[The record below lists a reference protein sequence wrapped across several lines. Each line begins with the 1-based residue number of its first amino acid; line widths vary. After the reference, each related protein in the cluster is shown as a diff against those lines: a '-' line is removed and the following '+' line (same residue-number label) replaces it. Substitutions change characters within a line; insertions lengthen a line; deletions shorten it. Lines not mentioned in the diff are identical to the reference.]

1 MTRFVYVVAI
11 ALSSSMA
18 FGQNLFLMPQPPM
31 PVGTEG
37 QRPDPATPLY
47 SVSMTAVVP
56 PPPRSFKVH
65 DLVTIIVEETS
76 RQQADQTSKSD
87 KTYNVDADLNSILDP
102 IQLSELR
109 LRSSSI
115 SDLELLRAAYKQKFD
130 GKGTYTRND
139 SFSMKIQAEIID
151 VKPNGTVSIEAR
163 KHVDKNGETQSTVLS
178 GVCRISD
185 ITQNNSI
192 LSSQIADLALITKST
207 GEVNKSAR
215 KGLIPRILE
224 TIFAF

>member
-1 MTRFVYVVAI
+1 MNR
-11 ALSSSMA
+11 ALCCVMLALASGPA
-18 FGQNLFLMPQPPM
+18 FGQNLYLVPLSPM
-31 PVGTEG
+31 PIGTEG

-65 DLVTIIVEETS
+65 DLVTIIVDESS
-76 RQQADQTSKSD
+76 RQQADQTAKSD

-102 IQLSELR
+102 QELIKLR

-115 SDLELLRAAYKQKFD
+115 SNLELLNAAFKQKFD
-130 GKGTYTRND
+130 GKGNYTRND

-151 VKPNGTVSIEAR
+151 VKPNGTIAIEAR
-163 KHVDKNGETQSTVLS
+163 KHVDKNGETQSTVLA
-178 GVCRISD
+178 GVIRISD
-185 ITQNNSI
+185 ITQNNSV
-192 LSSQIADLALITKST
+192 LSSQIADLTLITKST
-207 GEVNKSAR
+207 GEVDKSAK

>member
-1 MTRFVYVVAI
+1 MKRSILCVMLAVGAP
-11 ALSSSMA
+11 AA
-18 FGQNLFLMPQPPM
+18 AQNLFLAPQPAM

-47 SVSMTAVVP
+47 NVSMTAVVP
-56 PPPRSFKVH
+56 PPPRQFRMH
-65 DLVTIIVEETS
+65 DLVTIIIEETS

-87 KTYNVDADLNSILDP
+87 KTYDVKGDLNSILDP
-102 IQLSELR
+102 RELMKLR

-115 SDLELLRAAYKQKFD
+115 SDLELLNAAYKQKFD

-151 VKPNGTVSIEAR
+151 VKPNGTVTIEAR
-163 KHVDKNGETQSTVLS
+163 KHVDKNGETMSTVLS

-185 ITQNNSI
+185 ITQNNSV
-192 LSSQIADLALITKST
+192 LSSQIADLTLVTKST
-207 GEVNKSAR
+207 GEVDKAAK

>member
-1 MTRFVYVVAI
+1 MKLYAVLVMISMSGGVA
-11 ALSSSMA
+11 S
-18 FGQNLFLMPQPPM
+18 GQNLYLIPQTPM
-31 PVGTEG
+31 PTGTEG
-37 QRPDPATPLY
+37 HRPDPATPLY
-47 SVSMTAVVP
+47 NVSMTAVVP

-102 IQLSELR
+102 QELIKLR

-115 SDLELLRAAYKQKFD
+115 SDLELLRAAYRQKFD

-151 VKPNGTVSIEAR
+151 VKPNGTVAIEAR

-178 GVCRISD
+178 GVARISD

-192 LSSQIADLALITKST
+192 LSSQIADLTLITKST
-207 GEVNKSAR
+207 GEVNKSAK

>member
-1 MTRFVYVVAI
+1 MRLAASLAVVVLASGI
-11 ALSSSMA
+11 AT
-18 FGQNLFLMPQPPM
+18 GQNLFLIPQAPM

-47 SVSMTAVVP
+47 NVSMTAVVP

-87 KTYNVDADLNSILDP
+87 KSYSVDADLNSILDP
-102 IQLSELR
+102 SELIKLR
-109 LRSSSI
+109 LRTSSI
-115 SDLELLRAAYKQKFD
+115 SDLELLRAAYRQKFD

-139 SFSMKIQAEIID
+139 SFSMRIQAEIID
-151 VKPNGTVSIEAR
+151 VKPNGTVTIEAR

-178 GVCRISD
+178 GIARISD

-192 LSSQIADLALITKST
+192 LSSQIADLTLVTKST
-207 GEVNKSAR
+207 GEVNKSAK